1 MKRAVI
7 FPGQG
12 AQKEGMGKGLYDR
25 YEEIRSLYSKI
36 SDSVGFDVADASFGS
51 SAHVLG
57 KTGAAQPAI
66 FAHSLACYEAFRM
79 MGGKA
84 EAAAGFSLGECTA
97 VCASGALGIEDA
109 ARMIAARAMTMQH
122 EAEASSGAMYAIL
135 GADEPAIREAIRGS
149 GGYCEMVNFNCP
161 GQVVIAGEDAACAKA
176 AADLS
181 SKGYKA
187 NRLNVNAAFHSRLMA
202 PAADGFANKLA
213 GMNWRSPQI
222 ELYSNLTGALMDFTR
237 KPEEYFPLQMLS
249 PVRWQGLV
257 EGMIRDGYEE
267 FVELGPSRTLS
278 GMIRRISRDVKV
290 MNAETPEELEAILHR
305 SDG

>member
-1 MKRAVI
+1 MAKKAII

-25 YEEIRSLYSKI
+25 YEEIRALYSKI

-51 SAHVLG
+51 STQMLG
-57 KTGAAQPAI
+57 KTGTAQPAI
-66 FAHSLACYEAFRM
+66 FAHSLACYQAFRM

-84 EAAAGFSLGECTA
+84 EASAGFSLGECTA

-122 EAEASSGAMYAIL
+122 EAESSSGAMYAIL
-135 GADEPAIREAIRGS
+135 GADEDAIAEAIREA

-161 GQVVIAGEDAACAKA
+161 GQVVIAGEDAACSKA
-176 AADLS
+176 AALLS
-181 SKGYKA
+181 SRGSKA
-187 NRLNVNAAFHSRLMA
+187 SRLNVNAAFHSRLMA
-202 PAADGFANKLA
+202 PAADGFARELA
-213 GMNWRSPQI
+213 GMSWRKPEI

-237 KPEEYFPLQMLS
+237 APQVYFPLQMLS

-257 EGMIRDGYEE
+257 EAMIRDGYDE

-278 GMIRRISRDVKV
+278 GIIKRISRDVKV
-290 MNAETPEELEAILHR
+290 LSAETPEDLEAML
-305 SDG
+305 G